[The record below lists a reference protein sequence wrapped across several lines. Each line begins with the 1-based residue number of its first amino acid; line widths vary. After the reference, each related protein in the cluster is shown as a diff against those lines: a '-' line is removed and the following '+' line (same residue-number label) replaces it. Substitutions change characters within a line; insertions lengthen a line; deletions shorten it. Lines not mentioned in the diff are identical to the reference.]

1 MSTDS
6 QLINKILAQ
15 GTYSSSSNTN
25 SNQSVSERISSI
37 FNQISAQEVAL
48 SRKRKRKRGEEMEI
62 NNLKLV
68 LEQQRSV
75 SRGLAIRLRAHAEEK
90 HNQRKEFLRKLV
102 EIHAQLTRSAN
113 DFGFNLAACY
123 KAGYLAASER
133 QKTQNAKQQELLRQ
147 GVPVKQVEKISLEV
161 LNASALKGL
170 YSNFEKQIKEHEIRA
185 VQEVSSHRIQ
195 SLAKALENFGI
206 HGLDAV
212 TLQRLDLD
220 TPTLLKHL
228 GIDERT
234 VGFHELHQ
242 QAKLATM
249 FSDGGFQRDTGTIPH
264 LGAPSSLGNSS
275 EEHRASLMAGVGI
288 TPKTSSLYHIQ
299 PENLYHTLLGKTK
312 EGIRHP
318 NEKASMNLYG
328 SAGKDNV
335 VQGLQRTVVN
345 LKQNNDTSRSVMT
358 STSRQHLNLV
368 SIVDKSDENE
378 PILSPMG
385 STHFAKGSSSK
396 IQKQLEKMNGD
407 QLPKTVVETQMVGGT
422 ASMSTGTASMS
433 TGAATN
439 FEMTKS
445 PSADKQE
452 TSTTRT
458 ANTNAMINPKSV
470 KNSDGNT
477 ACTNSDCCSSEQN
490 EVGDGSTTVV
500 STTLSRSTEISAAP
514 TNPTVE
520 NSLVM
525 RSELQ
530 LLPQPISRDF
540 KTSTS
545 TLSVKHKTPTIV
557 HAPSSTRTTG
567 IQLQSIVPHLDLQE
581 DSFRFV

>member
-1 MSTDS
+1 MSSDS

-15 GTYSSSSNTN
+15 GTYGSSSNTN
-25 SNQSVSERISSI
+25 SNQSVSERISTI

-113 DFGFNLAACY
+113 DFGFNLGACY

-133 QKTQNAKQQELLRQ
+133 QKTQNAKQQ

-212 TLQRLDLD
+212 TLQRLGLD

-249 FSDGGFQRDTGTIPH
+249 FSDGGFQRDSGTIPH
-264 LGAPSSLGNSS
+264 LGAPSSLGTSS
-275 EEHRASLMAGVGI
+275 EEHRASLMTGVGI

-318 NEKASMNLYG
+318 NEKASVNLYG
-328 SAGKDNV
+328 SNGKDNV

-358 STSRQHLNLV
+358 STSRQHMNLV

-385 STHFAKGSSSK
+385 STHSAKGSSTK

-407 QLPKTVVETQMVGGT
+407 QPPKTVEETQMVGGT
-422 ASMSTGTASMS
+422 ASMSTG
-433 TGAATN
+433 AATN
-439 FEMTKS
+439 LEMTKS

-452 TSTTRT
+452 TCTTRT
-458 ANTNAMINPKSV
+458 TNTNAMINPKSV
-470 KNSDGNT
+470 KNFDGNT
-477 ACTNSDCCSSEQN
+477 ACTDSDCCSSEQN
-490 EVGDGSTTVV
+490 ELGDGSTTVV
-500 STTLSRSTEISAAP
+500 STTLSGSTEVSAAP

-567 IQLQSIVPHLDLQE
+567 IHLQSIVPHLDLQE